1 MPIREPK
8 KDRFQWHN
16 ECRFTL
22 LVNGSEFF
30 PAMLEA
36 IEHAKRYILLEQY
49 LVQSGHVTQRFIK
62 ALIAARQRGV
72 TVLILLD
79 DYGARFLE
87 PFDRE
92 KLLGQDIKLAFYNP
106 FRLKQFFRS
115 LRRDHRKLLLVDG
128 EVAYTGGA
136 GLHDVFQQPFD
147 PQSSWH
153 EVMVRIEGPIVA
165 DWLQVFS
172 ETWEKVTGS
181 TPDLPVVP
189 VTHYPGGQPGRIALS
204 AGLRLQEIK
213 RSFINRVRQ
222 ARQRVWLTTP
232 YFVPSRKIRRAL
244 IQRARAGVDV
254 RLLLPGPFSD
264 HVWVSNAA
272 RGFYSRL
279 LRNGVRI
286 FEYQPVF
293 THAKIGLCD
302 NWCTIGSSN
311 LDRWNQR
318 WNLDANQEIED
329 HFFSSRISTLF
340 RDDFAL
346 SVEIDPAQWRT
357 RSRLQRLREWLS
369 GRMVMLLEL
378 IARSRRN

>member
-1 MPIREPK
+1 MPIK
-8 KDRFQWHN
+8 KPEADRFRWHN

-22 LVNGSEFF
+22 LVNGTEFF

-36 IEHAKRYILLEQY
+36 IEHANSYVLLEQY
-49 LVQSGHVTQRFIK
+49 LVQSGHVTRRFVE
-62 ALIAARQRGV
+62 ALIRARQRGV
-72 TVLILLD
+72 KILVLLD
-79 DYGARFLE
+79 DYGSRFLE
-87 PFDRE
+87 TLDRE
-92 KLLGQDIKLAFYNP
+92 KLVNQDISLVFYNP
-106 FRLKQFFRS
+106 FRIRQLFRS

-128 EVAYTGGA
+128 EVAFTGGA
-136 GLHDVFQQPFD
+136 GLHDVFQQQFD

-153 EVMVRIEGPIVA
+153 EVMVRIEGSIVT

-181 TPDLPVVP
+181 PPDLPVVP

-204 AGLRLQEIK
+204 AGLNLQEIK
-213 RSFINRVRQ
+213 RSFINRIRQ

-232 YFVPSRKIRRAL
+232 DSLSRKIRRAL
-244 IQRARAGVDV
+244 IQRARTGVDV

-264 HVWVSNAA
+264 HAWVSNAA
-272 RGFYSRL
+272 RGFYSSL

-286 FEYQPVF
+286 FEYQPGF

-346 SVEIDPAQWRT
+346 SVEIDPALWRN
-357 RSRLQRLREWLS
+357 RSRIQRLREWFS
-369 GRMVMLLEL
+369 GRLVTLLEL
-378 IARSRRN
+378 LARRKRN